1 MGRILVV
8 LGVVLVVIGLAWPWL
23 QKLPFGRLPGDI
35 LIKREGF
42 QFLLP
47 ADDLHPDQH
56 RHYPDLVAVQKI
68 TAERARCLSDGGFRR
83 IRLVSGSRRCRRRRR
98 RCACGSIRSF
108 RRRRRTR

>member
-42 QFLLP
+42 QFFFPLTTCILISI
-47 ADDLHPDQH
+47 
-56 RHYPDLVAVQKI
+56 VI
-68 TAERARCLSDGGFRR
+68 TLILWLFRK
-83 IRLVSGSRRCRRRRR
+83 
-98 RCACGSIRSF
+98 
-108 RRRRRTR
+108 